1 MKILLIEDNPEL
13 LSQLQNLLSEQ
24 RYLIDTAA
32 DGKDALD
39 KIFGDN
45 YDLIILDIMLPE
57 VDGLT
62 ILQEMRQAKIITPV
76 LLLTAKGSIEDRVKG
91 LDYGADDYLA
101 KPFSIAELLARI
113 RALLRRPGRE
123 CDTILTVGN
132 ISLDTVSRKVT
143 KDNKNLLLTP
153 KEFSLLEF
161 LLYNKNRPVSRI
173 TLSEHVWGDDFDPF
187 TMSNTIDVHLKN
199 LRHKIDPPGSNKSL
213 INTVRGVGFMVQE

>member
-1 MKILLIEDNPEL
+1 MKILLIEDDPGL

-32 DGKDALD
+32 KGKSALD
-39 KIFGDN
+39 KIFAES

-62 ILQEMRQAKIITPV
+62 ILQEMRQAEIITPV
-76 LLLTAKGSIEDRVKG
+76 LLLTAKGSVEDRVKG

-123 CDTILTVGN
+123 CDTILTIEN
-132 ISLDTVSRKVT
+132 ISLDTISRKVT
-143 KDNKNLLLTP
+143 KAGEELSLTP

-213 INTVRGVGFMVQE
+213 INTVRGIGFMVQE